1 MDTAIQQSFIN
12 PVINREKGEFIQF
25 SRLRKSFKEGG
36 QMRVPC
42 KNLYPKHSLE

>member
-25 SRLRKSFKEGG
+25 SGLRKSFKEGG
-36 QMRVPC
+36 QMRYV
-42 KNLYPKHSLE
+42 LRDAEASIG